1 LSATGVIDL
10 SDLVIRT
17 GVPAATLH
25 HWLRMGVLPPAKR
38 ISSNRYQYD
47 DSHVQAA
54 TLVRVL
60 RARRALSLRDIAA
73 ILPALLAAP
82 EQEAFEP
89 ETWDTVIASQLHDAT
104 AVPPP
109 SLVDTVRDTFSLHGY
124 ASVSVDELCAAAGIA
139 KGSFYRWFTSKE
151 DAYAIAIR
159 SIGERIESDFSTREQ
174 GGGLAVAEAAFGEA
188 IAPYLAMLLEAVSR
202 AMQGDTSARDALHAT
217 VEVMDRAFSR
227 LAGARPRPARRRLDA
242 VLARSVSAA
251 IGANT

>member
-1 LSATGVIDL
+1 
-10 SDLVIRT
+10 
-17 GVPAATLH
+17 VPAATLH

-38 ISSNRYQYD
+38 VASNRYQYD

-82 EQEAFEP
+82 EQDAFEP
-89 ETWDTVIASQLHDAT
+89 ETWDTVIASQLHEPTAT
-104 AVPPP
+104 PPP
-109 SLVDTVRDTFSLHGY
+109 ALVDTVRDIFSQHGY

-139 KGSFYRWFTSKE
+139 KGSFYRWFASKE
-151 DAYAIAIR
+151 DAYAVAIR
-159 SIGERIESDFSTREQ
+159 SIGERIAADFATREP
-174 GGGLAVAEAAFGEA
+174 GCGLAVAEAAFGEA
-188 IAPYLAMLLEAVSR
+188 VKPYLAMLLEAVSR

-217 VEVMDRAFSR
+217 VEVMDRAFGR
-227 LAGARPRPARRRLDA
+227 LAGVRPRPARRRLDA

-251 IGANT
+251 IGANA